1 MLDCM
6 IKEDQLID
14 YSIELGLTG
23 VAITDHESVSG
34 FIKALKHMNSLKS
47 KAKEI
52 LKENPEDSW
61 ANKVLNFKLVL
72 GNEIYLCR
80 DGLNAKN
87 FIKGE
92 DKFWHFILLAK
103 DKIGNDQIRELSSR
117 AWDRSFYQFME
128 RVPTYYTDIEEI
140 IGTNPGHVI
149 AQTA

>member
-1 MLDCM
+1 MDIITPIILSGSNIRMLDCM

-52 LKENPEDSW
+52 LKENPEDVW
-61 ANKVLNFKLVL
+61 ANKVLNFKSVL

-92 DKFWHFILLAK
+92 DKF
-103 DKIGNDQIRELSSR
+103 
-117 AWDRSFYQFME
+117 
-128 RVPTYYTDIEEI
+128 
-140 IGTNPGHVI
+140 
-149 AQTA
+149 